1 MTWASWVE
9 NHEKYRNSSIILI
22 HFDNKFEGYENL
34 KYYVHKSK
42 FTVSECGAQ
51 GAQEVSL
58 TTYHNYI
65 ELEDEMKSLW
75 NSYPSLSKLY
85 AIGKTVEERALIVMQ
100 ISQV

>member
-1 MTWASWVE
+1 MS
-9 NHEKYRNSSIILI
+9 N
-22 HFDNKFEGYENL
+22 
-34 KYYVHKSK
+34 
-42 FTVSECGAQ
+42 FTVSEC

-75 NSYPSLSKLY
+75 NSHPSLSKLY
-85 AIGKTVEERALIVMQ
+85 AIGKTVEERALIVIQ